1 MKKIPTSCFV
11 SFIYCIYFG
20 FLPLQPVLADTNL
33 FPMPSSENKTV
44 SVEIDQEAVS
54 HIYSYP
60 RLVEWCEM
68 ERSSDLA
75 SQLLELSFIRNC
87 GKEFVEAYNRN
98 TIPPLLL
105 WMMLKQPLCRDYLWM
120 ITRNQLPIIQRE
132 WKHLSLLPEWP
143 GSCGWLPVL
152 IIPFNQELFFRRG
165 QQQPV
170 SLGSRPYLCV
180 VVQGIALLGEYTRRG
195 QHGTNKR
202 YGIFSTVNWT
212 LMYDV
217 ENHCYAT
224 EFPTTKQVF
233 HFQPKSRP
241 LTTKQVPHLLHYNCP
256 TIPPFDLPEN
266 MPTPDEVKFK

>member
-1 MKKIPTSCFV
+1 MKKILTSCFV
-11 SFIYCIYFG
+11 SFTYCIYFG

-75 SQLLELSFIRNC
+75 SQLLELSFIRSC
-87 GKEFVEAYNRN
+87 GKEFVETYNRN

-180 VVQGIALLGEYTRRG
+180 VVQGIVLLGEYTRRG

>member
-75 SQLLELSFIRNC
+75 SQLLELSFIRSC

-180 VVQGIALLGEYTRRG
+180 VVQGIALVGEYTRRG

-241 LTTKQVPHLLHYNCP
+241 LTTKQVPHLIHYNCP